1 MSNRDENFLLACVR
15 RVKRDIADI
24 VKDPPPGIYIA
35 PDENDITRV
44 DALVVGPADT
54 PYQGGFL
61 LFHIAFPPEYPIKP
75 PEVRFLNTDSGQAQL
90 HPLLLQD
97 GRVSVSILD
106 TCLGLDEWSSA
117 QSLCSL
123 LVSIQSLLTEDP
135 YYEQEMFHGMYRN
148 KGTYREKA
156 NKYKAYV
163 HHEVFRVT
171 VCDAVESC
179 LQERSVYPAVLREAV
194 LKLFLECYERYEE
207 SVRSHLHLNA
217 TPMPDPN
224 NLIFG
229 TEGAYR
235 GTYQYEAL
243 LERLRDL
250 KTKVEKRGEHVVPDA
265 DG

>member
-1 MSNRDENFLLACVR
+1 MSRRDDNVLLACVR
-15 RVKRDIADI
+15 RVRRDIADI
-24 VKDPPPGIYIA
+24 VRDPPPGIYIA
-35 PDENDITRV
+35 PDENDITRI
-44 DALVVGPADT
+44 DALVVGPPGT

-61 LFHIAFPPEYPIKP
+61 LFHLAFPPEYPIRP
-75 PEVRFLNTDSGQAQL
+75 PEVRFLNADAGQAQL
-90 HPLLLQD
+90 HPLFLQD

-106 TCLGLDEWSSA
+106 TCRGLDEWSSA

-123 LVSIQSLLTEDP
+123 LVSIQSLLAEDP

-148 KGTYREKA
+148 KETYREKA

-171 VCDAVESC
+171 VCDAVENC
-179 LQERSVYPAVLREAV
+179 LQERSVYPPVLRETV

-207 SVRSHLHLNA
+207 SVSSRLHLNA
-217 TPMPDPN
+217 TAMPDPD

-229 TEGAYR
+229 TEGTHR
-235 GTYQYEAL
+235 GTYRYEEL

-250 KTKVEKRGEHVVPDA
+250 KAKVEKRGQPMETDA
-265 DG
+265 